1 AADVNN
7 GSSDN
12 CAVTGYKIAKG
23 TVTAGDASFAASVT
37 FGCGETGPQT
47 VTLQVQDAANNKATC
62 QATVTVSDTTNP
74 TAVCKNITASLSAS
88 GSVTVN
94 AADIDNGSTDN
105 CGVTT
110 RLIDGAASKTFT
122 CANKGSNLVTLTVKD
137 AQGNSASCSATVTV
151 ADNTKP
157 VVLCK

>member
-1 AADVNN
+1 MRLNTSGQATVNAADVNN

-74 TAVCKNITASLSAS
+74 TATCQNIAVSLNAS
-88 GSVTVN
+88 GQVTVN
-94 AADIDNGSTDN
+94 AADVNNGSSDN
-105 CGVTT
+105 CAVTGYKVAKGT
-110 RLIDGAASKTFT
+110 VTAGAARRAVAVACGCGGTGPQS
-122 CANKGSNLVTLTVKD
+122 VT
-137 AQGNSASCSATVTV
+137 
-151 ADNTKP
+151 
-157 VVLCK
+157 